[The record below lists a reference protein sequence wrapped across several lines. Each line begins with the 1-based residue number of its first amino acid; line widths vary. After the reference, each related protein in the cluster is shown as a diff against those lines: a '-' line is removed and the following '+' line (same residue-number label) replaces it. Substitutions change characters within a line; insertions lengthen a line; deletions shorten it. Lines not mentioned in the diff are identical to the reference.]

1 MPHVSARLGRAEFLR
16 IVFADENAV
25 EDAFGGRDLVWA
37 HHQQVMLGGEHAI
50 SRQDI
55 EQCMPSEKSP
65 GETRQVGD
73 DMVAPVGPPAGEFET
88 VGTAG
93 CGTAFHSMDVLEAR
107 GVAVVLGVSAVRDN
121 EDLGVLIESR
131 SAPEAV
137 TLVTV
142 NLVERLLDRHAPPLQ
157 FDLHQR
163 QAVDQNRHIIPG
175 RMAAALLL
183 ELVKHLEAVAVNMYL
198 VDETNVLRRAI
209 VTVQDLDVVFL
220 DQPGLVL
227 DARRRRGD
235 DLVEEMRPLIVG
247 EPDIVQLLKLGAQ
260 VCDKLGLRMRGKSF
274 IALGFEDS
282 QQLLLQIRFALVR
295 GLTAVA
301 RLVFGHHG
309 AFCALGHELVRL
321 AAIRQIHIRPLRHQG
336 LLLHPYLSAILLKG
350 IRIPQRIWDSWILRL
365 IPNAGPS

>member
-73 DMVAPVGPPAGEFET
+73 DMIAPVGPPAGEFET
-88 VGTAG
+88 VGALLRTAG
-93 CGTAFHSMDVLEAR
+93 CGTAFHFMDVLEAR
-107 GVAVVLGVSAVRDN
+107 GVAVVLGVRAVRDN

-137 TLVTV
+137 ALVTV
-142 NLVERLLDRHAPPLQ
+142 DLVERLLDRHAPSLQ
-157 FDLHQR
+157 LDLHQR

-175 RMAAALLL
+175 RVAASLLL

-209 VTVQDLDVVFL
+209 ITVQDLDVVFL

-227 DARRRRGD
+227 DARRRRSD

-247 EPDIVQLLKLGAQ
+247 EPDIVQ
-260 VCDKLGLRMRGKSF
+260 
-274 IALGFEDS
+274 
-282 QQLLLQIRFALVR
+282 QIRFALVR
-295 GLTAVA
+295 GLTTVV

-309 AFCALGHELVRL
+309 AFRPLDHELVRL
-321 AAIRQIHIRPLRHQG
+321 AAIRQIHIRPLRHHG

-350 IRIPQRIWDSWILRL
+350 IRIPQRIWDSWTLRL